1 MERARLLMAIEP
13 DQESKS
19 VALIS
24 ESDAAK
30 ERSEVMQLKTQ
41 LSELTEQV
49 ATLAAIQLSKRHSQ
63 PPRCFTFQGIG
74 HVQQNCPNK
83 WNHQQC

>member
-1 MERARLLMAIEP
+1 MAIER

-19 VALIS
+19 GVLIS

-30 ERSEVMQLKTQ
+30 ERSEVMQLKSQ

-49 ATLAAIQLSKRHSQ
+49 ATLAAI
-63 PPRCFTFQGIG
+63 
-74 HVQQNCPNK
+74 
-83 WNHQQC
+83 